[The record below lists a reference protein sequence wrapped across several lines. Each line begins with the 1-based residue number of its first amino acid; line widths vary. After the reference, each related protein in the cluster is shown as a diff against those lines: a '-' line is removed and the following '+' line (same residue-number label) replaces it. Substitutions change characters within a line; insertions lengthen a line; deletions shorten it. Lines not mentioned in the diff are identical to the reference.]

1 MPTPEAVRKL
11 PRPYMTILG
20 HLAEAG
26 GWGELDRNGH
36 VTVGPTRHPIPGD
49 PLAWLRL
56 MAAGLVAGEDGR
68 VILTELGR
76 EVAAEYAAGLIR
88 ESV

>member
-1 MPTPEAVRKL
+1 MSTPTAVQRL
-11 PRPYMTILG
+11 PRPHLTILG
-20 HLAEAG
+20 HLADAG
-26 GWGELDRNGH
+26 GWGELDRYGH

-76 EVAAEYAAGLIR
+76 EVAAERAAGLVR
-88 ESV
+88 ESA